1 MRAKTIAP
9 RNGSLRV
16 EGVSAEALARRFG
29 TPLYVYSAGAVRA
42 RLEALRAAFTTRE
55 PLVCYALKANSN
67 RALCAVLARAGA
79 GADIV
84 SGGELARA
92 LRAGFKPA
100 NVVFSGVGKTEE
112 EMAAGLRAGLRVF
125 NVESAE
131 ELDALARV
139 AGRLKK
145 TAPVSVRV
153 NPDVDAR
160 THPHITT
167 GRAENKFGVETEEAV
182 ALYRRAAK
190 DKRLRVVGIQCH
202 IGSQIVDVAPY
213 RRAAAS
219 VARTVRRLEGLGIRL
234 AQIDVGGGIGI
245 TYKDE
250 TPLPLRTLARALEET
265 FAPWPDARLLLE
277 PGRYLVADAG
287 VLLTRVLYRK
297 KTTKRRFVIV
307 DAAMTDLP
315 RPALYDAWH
324 PVEAVNARKGRREP
338 VDVVGPVC
346 ESGDFLARGR
356 ALPPLE
362 RGDLLAVRKAGAYG
376 FAMSS
381 QYNSRPRAAEVL
393 VDGGK
398 SRLVRRRETLKELY
412 AAEL

>member
-1 MRAKTIAP
+1 M
-9 RNGSLRV
+9 SVLRV
-16 EGVSAEALARRFG
+16 GGVSAESLARRYG
-29 TPLYVYSAGAVRA
+29 TPLYVYSAEEARG
-42 RLEALRAAFTTRE
+42 RLEALRGAFRKRG
-55 PLVCYALKANSN
+55 PLICYALKANSN

-84 SGGELARA
+84 SAGELVRAR
-92 LRAGFKPA
+92 RAGFAPGKT
-100 NVVFSGVGKTEE
+100 VFSGVGKTAE
-112 EMAAGLRAGLRVF
+112 EMEAGLKAGLLTF
-125 NVESAE
+125 NVESGE

-139 AGRLKK
+139 AGRLKRR
-145 TAPVSVRV
+145 APVSIRV
-153 NPDVDAR
+153 NPDVNAR

-182 ALYRRAAK
+182 ALYRRASRDA
-190 DKRLRVVGIQCH
+190 RLRVVGIQSH
-202 IGSQIVDVAPY
+202 IGSQITETAPY

-219 VARTVRRLEGLGIRL
+219 VARTMKRLEAMGIRL
-234 AQIDVGGGIGI
+234 SHVDIGGGIGI

-250 TPLPLRTLARALEET
+250 SPLALASLAKIIEDA

-297 KTTKRRFVIV
+297 KTSKRRFAIV

-315 RPALYDAWH
+315 RPALYNAWH
-324 PVEAVNARKGRREP
+324 PVEAVRPRRGKKELM
-338 VDVVGPVC
+338 DVVGPVC
-346 ESGDFLARGR
+346 ESGDFLARER
-356 ALPPLE
+356 RLPPLE

-376 FAMSS
+376 FSMSS

-393 VDGGK
+393 VDGRK
-398 SRLVRRRETLKELY
+398 ARLARRRETLKDLF

>member
-1 MRAKTIAP
+1 M
-9 RNGSLRV
+9 SVLRV

-29 TPLYVYSAGAVRA
+29 TPLYAYSAAEARG
-42 RLEALRAAFTTRE
+42 RLEALRLAFRRRE
-55 PLVCYALKANSN
+55 PLICYALKANTN

-84 SGGELARA
+84 SAGELARA
-92 LRAGFKPA
+92 LRAGFAPG
-100 NVVFSGVGKTEE
+100 NTVFSGVGKTED
-112 EMAAGLRAGLRVF
+112 EMAAGLRAGLLTF
-125 NVESAE
+125 NVESGE

-139 AGRLKK
+139 AGRLKRR
-145 TAPVSVRV
+145 APVSIRL
-153 NPDVDAR
+153 NPDVNPR

-167 GRAENKFGVETEEAV
+167 GRAENKFGVEAEEAL
-182 ALYRRAAK
+182 ALYRRAAR
-190 DKRLRVVGIQCH
+190 DRRLRVVGVQCH
-202 IGSQIVDVAPY
+202 IGSQITDVEPY

-219 VARTVRRLEGLGIRL
+219 VARTLTRLEGMGIRL
-234 AQIDVGGGIGI
+234 SHIDIGGGIGI
-245 TYKDE
+245 SYKDE
-250 TPLPLRTLARALEET
+250 TPLALAPLARVVEDA

-287 VLLTRVLYRK
+287 ILLTRVLYRK
-297 KTTKRRFVIV
+297 KTSKRRFVIV
-307 DAAMTDLP
+307 DAAMTDLS

-324 PVEAVNARKGRREP
+324 PVEAVRPRRGKSLL

-346 ESGDFLARGR
+346 ESGDFLARER
-356 ALPPLE
+356 RLPPLE
-362 RGDLLAVRKAGAYG
+362 RGDLLAVLKAGAYG

-393 VDGGK
+393 VDGGRA
-398 SRLVRRRETLKELY
+398 RLVRRRETLKDLY